1 MSWVTRTLS
10 SSVGKKLLMAISGF
24 MFLGFLAGHLAGNLT
39 IYWGKDA
46 FNSYA
51 KHLHDL
57 GVFLLFAEIGL
68 VVFAAIHIGT
78 ALFLFF
84 QNRAARPVKYSVDK
98 TGGGGRTL
106 SSRTMPYT
114 GLLILIFVVI
124 HFLNFSHHVV
134 DQSTRTIAQITGEF
148 FSNKGYMAFY
158 MVMMVIVAL
167 HVRHG
172 LWSAFQTIGANHPK
186 YMPLIERLSVLFAVV
201 VGIGFGLLPIVIV
214 MKV

>member
-24 MFLGFLAGHLAGNLT
+24 AFLGFLAGHLAGNLT

-57 GVFLLFAEIGL
+57 GPFLVFAEIGL

-84 QNRAARPVKYSVDK
+84 QNRAARPVKYAVDK

-114 GLLILIFVVI
+114 GLLVLIFVVI
-124 HFLNFSHHVV
+124 HILNFSHHIV